1 VIDKSNLCNL
11 GCFAMIEPST
21 TKEENM
27 NFKPNADELAKF
39 REAMKQMAQQ
49 NKTMGWPVLQGAKK

>member
-1 VIDKSNLCNL
+1 VIS
-11 GCFAMIEPST
+11 
-21 TKEENM
+21 NM

-49 NKTMGWPVLQGAKK
+49 NKTLGWPVMRGGAK

>member
-11 GCFAMIEPST
+11 GSFAMIEPST

-39 REAMKQMAQQ
+39 REAMKQIAQR
-49 NKTMGWPVLQGAKK
+49 NKTMGWPVMRGGAK